1 MGRARDESGFALL
14 GALMILIILMGV
26 GIALV
31 AISDTQQSLSASQ
44 RVRES
49 SFNLAEA
56 ALNAQPRS
64 GSFAD
69 HHAQP

>member
-31 AISDTQQSLSASQ
+31 AISDTQQNLSASQ
-44 RVRES
+44 RVRVMPWVQ
-49 SFNLAEA
+49 A
-56 ALNAQPRS
+56 RR
-64 GSFAD
+64 
-69 HHAQP
+69 